1 MPTITLDPFR
11 PAGMGVVIDPATG
24 RVVVSEV
31 TGQAEERGVRKG
43 LVLVALGE
51 RAGAGEPDGS
61 VPPRWAVPPGITLDE
76 LGAELKAHVARCQQ
90 GVHALE
96 LHFEDDE
103 STAAKAAAEPSASRA
118 TAGADAKP
126 DEPDAVAPA
135 SAATPPPAPPKT
147 HKFEITAPEG
157 AQPGSRVRVTLLDGR
172 SVNITLP
179 PGTVPGARLRVAVPP
194 ATGTAAGGPPA
205 PAPSPASAPAAA
217 PAPEPAPSRAPPN
230 GSKPG
235 APDDDSMPSSDVPK
249 VVAKLRQQGLGARA
263 RARRERAAVLS
274 RLTHATR
281 ARAAAVSLFCVVAAM
296 TAPSVQRTIDS
307 LLEDVQAL
315 ARARDRIV
323 DVELPSRDAE
333 IARLRAA
340 LAERA
345 ARRSELRA
353 LLGDGLQKARIPSAG
368 SGGRS

>member
-179 PGTVPGARLRVAVPP
+179 PGTVPGARLRIAVPP
-194 ATGTAAGGPPA
+194 AADAATGDPPT
-205 PAPSPASAPAAA
+205 PTSPPASASAAA
-217 PAPEPAPSRAPPN
+217 AASEPGPSRAPPN
-230 GSKPG
+230 GSKP
-235 APDDDSMPSSDVPK
+235 APPDDESMPSSDVPK
-249 VVAKLRQQGLGARA
+249 VVAKLRQQGLCACARARDA
-263 RARRERAAVLS
+263 RARRRSLPP
-274 RLTHATR
+274 HAPLR
-281 ARAAAVSLFCVVAAM
+281 ARSV
-296 TAPSVQRTIDS
+296 PSQR
-307 LLEDVQAL
+307 
-315 ARARDRIV
+315 
-323 DVELPSRDAE
+323 
-333 IARLRAA
+333 
-340 LAERA
+340 
-345 ARRSELRA
+345 
-353 LLGDGLQKARIPSAG
+353 
-368 SGGRS
+368 